1 MQEAGATVMKHID
14 ELAFMGFVQVLLNLR
29 TIMRNF
35 KLCRAH
41 IEAFQP
47 DAVVLIDYPGFN
59 LRMAKHVKTFGIPVI
74 YYISPQIWAWKE
86 NRAKKIKA
94 FVDKVFVILPFEQ
107 AFYKKHGV
115 EAEFVGHPLLDELR
129 QLPDNTD
136 FRSRH
141 KLPTDR
147 PIIAVLP
154 GSRKQEIQRILPEVS
169 PIFDRFPEHQFIVS
183 KVDWQPMELYRQH
196 VPSHVRIIEGDTY
209 ALMKASEAAIVTS
222 GTATLETA
230 LIGTPEV
237 VVYKADWLSVQIAR
251 SLVKVDYISLV
262 NLIMEKE
269 VVKELIQGEVNTRQV
284 ERELKAI
291 LEGGEKRAAVLKDYS
306 QLEARLGEKGASE
319 IVATSLLKIIDPA

>member
-1 MQEAGATVMKHID
+1 MQQAGAKVMKHID

-35 KLCRAH
+35 KLCRAQ

-59 LRMAKHVKTFGIPVI
+59 LRMAKHVKALGIPVV

-129 QLPDNTD
+129 QLPESTD
-136 FRSRH
+136 FRTRH
-141 KLPTDR
+141 ELPQDR

-169 PIFDRFPEHQFIVS
+169 PIFDRFSNYQFVVS
-183 KVDWQPMELYRQH
+183 KVDWQPMQLYRQH
-196 VPSHVRIIEGDTY
+196 VPDHVNIIEGDTY
-209 ALMKASEAAIVTS
+209 ELMKAAEAAIVTS

-269 VVKELIQGEVNTRQV
+269 VVKELIQSEVNTTSIQ
-284 ERELKAI
+284 RELKAI
-291 LEGGEKRAAVLKDYS
+291 LKGGEKRSAVLNDYS

-319 IVATSLLKIIDPA
+319 IVAKALLKIIDPA